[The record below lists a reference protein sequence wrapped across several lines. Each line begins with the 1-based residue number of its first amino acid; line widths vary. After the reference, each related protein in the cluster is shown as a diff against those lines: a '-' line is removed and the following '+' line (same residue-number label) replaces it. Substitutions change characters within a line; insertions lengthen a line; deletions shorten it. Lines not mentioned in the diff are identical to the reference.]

1 MKMNKNKNNLE
12 QCIWNNIAEHQ
23 RETEILNGYGLRGT
37 EVFKKAGCYNCTGYD
52 KNKSCYTIIYK
63 ELELKIKNELN
74 KHNP

>member
-37 EVFKKAGCYNCTGYD
+37 EVFKK
-52 KNKSCYTIIYK
+52 SW
-63 ELELKIKNELN
+63 LL
-74 KHNP
+74 